1 MIRRP
6 PRSTRTDT
14 LFPYTTLFRSGSSCP
29 CACRSFPL
37 RDGKVDTEPGPVAVT
52 DVLNGAA
59 HVACELGDQRKAKP
73 PSLAFGRDER
83 NEQVAANVGGHTRAI
98 VAAAA
103 LDRQRHPATA
113 VAIGEPLGRAAG
125 RERGG

>member
-1 MIRRP
+1 MRRP
-6 PRSTRTDT
+6 SFREWSSRSPDHPRSA
-14 LFPYTTLFRSGSSCP
+14 GSSCP
-29 CACRSFPL
+29 CSCRSFPL

-83 NEQVAANVGGHTRAI
+83 IEQVAANVGERKRTRLNSSPYCASRMMPY
-98 VAAAA
+98 A
-103 LDRQRHPATA
+103 
-113 VAIGEPLGRAAG
+113 
-125 RERGG
+125 